1 MNLKWYVIV
10 SIFLILMSASAQ
22 AESMYVGEIIEI
34 TLRTGPGIDH
44 KVIAMVR
51 SGQALSVLEPGPEWT
66 KIRLPS
72 EKEGYV
78 LTRFLTN
85 KKPNELLLSELKKKY
100 RALEEKVESLRD
112 ENNRQ
117 NEENKNLNAEFGRKE
132 KLLARITDSYESL
145 RKESA
150 EFLNLKTNYKRLTT
164 DLNEQTNRAEEF
176 GAALTK
182 LQKRQ
187 IFRWVLTG
195 AGILLVGFLIGMSS
209 RRQRRR
215 SSLL

>member
-10 SIFLILMSASAQ
+10 SVFLILVSASAQ
-22 AESMYVGEIIEI
+22 AETMYVGEIIEI

-51 SGQALSVLEPGPEWT
+51 SGQTLSVLEPGPEWT

-78 LTRFLTN
+78 LSRFLTN

-132 KLLARITDSYESL
+132 KLLARITDAYETL

-150 EFLNLKTNYKRLTT
+150 EFINLKTNYKRLTT
-164 DLNEQTNRAEEF
+164 ELNEQTGRAEEF

>member
-10 SIFLILMSASAQ
+10 SVFLILVSASAQ
-22 AESMYVGEIIEI
+22 AETMYVGEIIEI

-51 SGQALSVLEPGPEWT
+51 SGQTLSVLEPGPEWT

-78 LTRFLTN
+78 LSRFLTN

>member
-51 SGQALSVLEPGPEWT
+51 SGQTLSVLEPGPEWT

-72 EKEGYV
+72 EKEGYM

-132 KLLARITDSYESL
+132 KLLARITDAYETL

-150 EFLNLKTNYKRLTT
+150 EFINLKTNYKRLTT

>member
-1 MNLKWYVIV
+1 MNVKWYAIV
-10 SIFLILMSASAQ
+10 GIFFILMSASAQ

-51 SGQALSVLEPGPEWT
+51 SGQVVEVLEPGPEWT
-66 KIRLPS
+66 GVRLQN

-78 LTRFLTN
+78 LSRFLTN

-117 NEENKNLNAEFGRKE
+117 NEENKNLNAEFGKKE
-132 KLLARITDSYESL
+132 KLLARITDAYETL

-150 EFLNLKTNYKRLTT
+150 EFINLKTNYKRLTT
-164 DLNEQTNRAEEF
+164 ELNEQTNRAEEF

>member
-1 MNLKWYVIV
+1 MNMKRYVIAG
-10 SIFLILMSASAQ
+10 IFLILTSASAQ
-22 AESMYVGEIIEI
+22 AETMYVSEIIEI

-132 KLLARITDSYESL
+132 KLLARITDSYETL

-150 EFLNLKTNYKRLTT
+150 EFINLKTNYKRLTT
-164 DLNEQTNRAEEF
+164 ELNEQTNRAEEF